1 MLDIKFIRENAELV
15 EKKSAE
21 KNVKVDVKKLLEVD
35 KIRLTQIQRV
45 DVLREKR
52 NQVADKMKGGKP
64 DPALVEEGKQIK
76 VDLIGEEDLLNKAKK
91 EFEDLLN
98 DIPNLHADDTP
109 IGDEDKNE
117 VIKVVG
123 STEKKEGIID
133 HLDWLQQRGF
143 VDFERGAKV
152 AGSKFFYSL
161 GDLAKM
167 EFALT
172 QFAMSE
178 VEKHG
183 FTPMIVPNLVNS
195 RSIKG
200 TGYAPKG
207 EEKQIYKVEDEDLNL
222 IATSEIPMTAY
233 HADEIIDID
242 RLPICYVGYSPCY
255 RVEGGAYG
263 KHNKGIFR
271 VHQFYKVEMYVFCAP
286 DQSEKWHQKILEIE
300 ESILSKL
307 DIPYRVVN
315 IASGDL
321 GAPAY
326 KKYDIEY
333 FSPIDGEYRE
343 LTSCSNVT
351 DYQSRRMNIRY
362 RDKDGQINFLHTL
375 NGTAMV
381 TSRGPIAII
390 ENHQDGN
397 GNLNIPEVLNIK

>member
-1 MLDIKFIRENAELV
+1 MLDIKFIRENPELV

-21 KNVKVDVKKLLEVD
+21 KNIKVDVKKLLEVD
-35 KIRLTQIQRV
+35 KIRLDLIQRV
-45 DVLREKR
+45 DLLREKR
-52 NQVADKMKGGKP
+52 NSVSDKMKGGKP
-64 DPALVEEGKQIK
+64 DSALVEEGKQIK
-76 VDLIGEEDLLNKAKK
+76 VELISEEELLNQAKK
-91 EFEDLLN
+91 EFDDLLN

-109 IGDEDKNE
+109 IGGEDKNE

-133 HLDWLQQRGF
+133 HLTWLQQRGF

-167 EFALT
+167 EFALM
-172 QFAMSE
+172 QFAMAE

-195 RSIKG
+195 RAIKG
-200 TGYAPKG
+200 TGFAPKG
-207 EEKQIYKVEDEDLNL
+207 KEKQIYKVEDEDLSL
-222 IATSEIPMTAY
+222 IATSEIPMTAFY
-233 HADEIIDID
+233 ADEIIDID

-286 DQSEKWHQKILEIE
+286 DQSERWHQKILEIE
-300 ESILSKL
+300 ESIFSKL
-307 DIPYRVVN
+307 NIPYRVVN

-321 GAPAY
+321 GAPAH

-333 FSPIDGEYRE
+333 FSPLD
-343 LTSCSNVT
+343 
-351 DYQSRRMNIRY
+351 
-362 RDKDGQINFLHTL
+362 
-375 NGTAMV
+375 
-381 TSRGPIAII
+381 
-390 ENHQDGN
+390 
-397 GNLNIPEVLNIK
+397 